1 MKSEQ
6 KNVQSVGLRDII
18 KPVLTGLPHAGFPS
32 GDRVEYVS
40 AAGNLA
46 PFLIAAMVQRGEKLV
61 VLVADQQSADALA
74 MDLRE
79 MGAGD
84 GVQVFPTVLGQLYD
98 DSPPDSNVLTAR
110 LETAWRLS
118 QNALPVLI
126 TTPQA
131 LMEPTVDLED
141 LSLAGFTVRKGG
153 TLDLDRLCQQLV
165 RLGYTR
171 ESMVARRGQF
181 SRRGGIVDVYP
192 PHLSDPL
199 RIELFGDE
207 VDRLQWFD
215 TNTQRAVGDVDQAD
229 IIPAREVLW
238 EAVDR
243 QSAAETLRTILTET
257 CESLAAA
264 GQRRALDQLEE
275 YIANDITC
283 IENGVAF
290 DRLELYLPV
299 LNKGHR
305 LIDSVAD
312 RRFILIDPVRCVAS
326 QTQMAEE
333 SADVLRHRARRGE
346 ILPLERLWSA
356 TPEASPDPERVA
368 GLVSALCQGV
378 RWTAWSS
385 IQSPADLLP
394 SERVEEW
401 VSNAP
406 GGYRGQAGALASTL
420 RNWMD
425 AGMSVL
431 MATEQPTRLR
441 EILADLDI
449 SDAGPDGVGPGR
461 CAIARARVSA
471 GFVAPGWKLA
481 MLTDTELFGASRHRV
496 SRRRIHEGIP
506 IASVMDLRPGEPV
519 VHIQHGIGIYRG
531 IGNREVL
538 GVRRDYI
545 IIEYAP
551 PDQLLVPCD
560 QIDRI
565 QKYVGSEDDPPEIR
579 RLGGTE
585 WTRAKKQARAR
596 AQKVAA
602 ELVKLYAA
610 REAAERPPYG
620 EDSPWQQ
627 ELESSFPF
635 EETPDQMQAIRDVKR
650 DMETTRRPMD
660 RLVCG
665 DVGFGKTEVAIRGIF
680 KAVEDGRQVVV
691 LCPTTVLAAQHFATL
706 SERFAPYPMS
716 IALLSRFSSPKES
729 REAIDRFKV
738 GALDV
743 LVGTH
748 RLLSADVKPQN
759 LGLIVV
765 DEEQRFGVRH
775 KERLKELRAS
785 VDVMT
790 LTATPIPRTLHMA
803 MGGLRSMSVIND
815 PPFGRLPVRTIVRSF
830 DEEVVREA
838 IVRELSRGGQVFY
851 VHNRVQ
857 SIYHVAE
864 KIHKLVPWARV
875 RVGHGQMPD
884 AELEEVMMDLYDH
897 RFDVLVCTT
906 IVENGL
912 DVPNANTL
920 IVERANTLG
929 LAQLYQLRGRVG
941 RSDRQAYAY
950 FFYSHEKRLDTR
962 AHARLTA
969 MREFSGLG
977 SGLKIAMRDL
987 EIRGAGNLLGVEQH
1001 GAMLSVGLELYTQM
1015 LAEEIRNVRGE
1026 TEEVI
1031 TLPPVELPIN
1041 AYIPESFVAE
1051 ENERFYFYK
1060 RMAACRSFDDIKAIE
1075 QELRDRYG
1083 PCPQTVMNAVRIL
1096 ELRIAAW
1103 HAGVQ
1108 AVKSAGTGAVIQ
1120 FPPGVRLDNRRIAAL
1135 NQAYRQH
1142 RFTAEQM
1149 QVGLTGYNSITD
1161 AIADGLDIAGRALRS

>member
-1 MKSEQ
+1 MTKEP
-6 KNVQSVGLRDII
+6 KNTQGAALREIVGTL
-18 KPVLTGLPHAGFPS
+18 LSSLPHENYPDGE
-32 GDRVEYVS
+32 RVEYLS

-46 PFLIAAMVQRGEKLV
+46 PYLITGMVQRGEKLV
-61 VLVADQQSADALA
+61 VVVADQQCADALA

-79 MGAGD
+79 MGTGD
-84 GVQVFPTVLGQLYD
+84 GINVFPSVLGQLYD
-98 DSPPDSNVLTAR
+98 DSPPDSNILTAR
-110 LETAWRLS
+110 LETVWRLS
-118 QNALPVLI
+118 QDSLPVVI
-126 TTPQA
+126 TTLQA
-131 LMEPTVDLED
+131 LWEPTVDLED
-141 LSLAGFTVRKGG
+141 LSLAGITVRKGG
-153 TLDLDRLCQQLV
+153 VLDLDDLCQRLV
-165 RLGYTR
+165 KLGYTR
-171 ESMVARRGQF
+171 ESLVARRGQF
-181 SRRGGIVDVYP
+181 SRRGGILDVYP
-192 PHLSDPL
+192 THLSDPL
-199 RIELFGDE
+199 RLELFGDE

-215 TNTQRAVGDVDQAD
+215 TNTQRAVGDVDQAE

-238 EAVDR
+238 ETVDR
-243 QSAAETLRTILTET
+243 QIVADSLRQLLEETSA
-257 CESLAAA
+257 SLASA
-264 GQRRALDQLEE
+264 GQRRALDLLQEGV
-275 YIANDITC
+275 ANDITC
-283 IENGVAF
+283 VENGVAF
-290 DRLELYLPV
+290 DRLELYLPL
-299 LNKGHR
+299 LNRGR
-305 LIDSVAD
+305 RFVDGLTD
-312 RRFILIDPVRCVAS
+312 RRFLFVDPVRIVAS
-326 QTQMAEE
+326 QTQMSEE
-333 SADVLRHRARRGE
+333 SADVLRHRALRGE
-346 ILPLERLWSA
+346 ILPLDRLWST
-356 TPEASPDPERVA
+356 TPEAVPAPDRSA
-368 GLVSALCQGV
+368 GLLNTLGKQV

-385 IQSPADLLP
+385 IQSHADLLP
-394 SERVEEW
+394 SVRVEEW
-401 VSNAP
+401 VSSAP
-406 GGYRGQAGALASTL
+406 GAYRGQIQALVSTL
-420 RNWMD
+420 CNWMD
-425 AGMSVL
+425 AGMTVV

-441 EILADLDI
+441 EILDDNDI
-449 SDAGPDGVGPGR
+449 TDAGLDNIGPGR
-461 CAIARARVSA
+461 CAIGRARISA

-481 MLTDTELFGASRHRV
+481 LLTDTELFGASRHRV

-565 QKYVGSEDDPPEIR
+565 QKYVGSEDEPPEIR

-585 WTRAKKQARAR
+585 WARAKKQARAR

-635 EETPDQMQAIRDVKR
+635 EETPDQLQAIREVKR
-650 DMETTRRPMD
+650 DMENTRRPMD
-660 RLVCG
+660 RLICG
-665 DVGFGKTEVAIRGIF
+665 DVGFGKTEVAIRAIF
-680 KAVEDGRQVVV
+680 KAVEDGRQVAV
-691 LCPTTVLAAQHFATL
+691 LCPTTVLAAQHYATL
-706 SERFAPYPMS
+706 SERFAPYPIS
-716 IALLSRFSSPKES
+716 IALLSRFSSPKEA
-729 REAIDRFKV
+729 RDAVERFKV

-864 KIHKLVPWARV
+864 KIKKLVPWARV

-884 AELEEVMMDLYDH
+884 AELEEVMMDLYEH

-950 FFYSHEKRLDTR
+950 FFYSHEKRLDSR
-962 AHARLTA
+962 AHSRLAA

-1060 RMAACRSFDDIKAIE
+1060 RMAACRSYDDIKAIE

-1083 PCPQTVMNAVRIL
+1083 PCPQTVTNAIRIL
-1096 ELRIAAW
+1096 QLRIAAW

-1108 AVKSAGTGAVIQ
+1108 AVKSAGTGAIIQ

-1135 NQAYRQH
+1135 NHAYRQH
-1142 RFTAEQM
+1142 RFAAEQM
-1149 QVGLTGYNSITD
+1149 QVGLTGYNSIID
-1161 AIADGLDIAGRALRS
+1161 AVADGLDIAARALRG